1 MYRISAPAGNGIIPS
16 NIAADST
23 CIKAVVLSAFLP
35 LRQILTGVRIG
46 AQNFCIFF
54 ITKMLHYMLLFFI
67 AALPIVILPR
77 TQSGVQGVSPSL
89 INCKLKL
96 FKV

>member
-16 NIAADST
+16 NITPGST

-46 AQNFCIFF
+46 AQNFWIFF
-54 ITKMLHYMLLFFI
+54 ITKMLRYMLFLFI
-67 AALPIVILPR
+67 AASPIVILPR
-77 TQSGVQGVSPSL
+77 TLTGVQEVSPSF
-89 INCKLKL
+89 INSKLKL

>member
-1 MYRISAPAGNGIIPS
+1 MYRISVPAGNGIIPS
-16 NIAADST
+16 NITPGST
-23 CIKAVVLSAFLP
+23 CIKPVVLSAFLP
-35 LRQILTGVRIG
+35 LRQILTAVRIG
-46 AQNFCIFF
+46 AQNFGICF
-54 ITKMLHYMLLFFI
+54 ITKMLRYMLLFFI

-77 TQSGVQGVSPSL
+77 TLSGVQGVSPPF